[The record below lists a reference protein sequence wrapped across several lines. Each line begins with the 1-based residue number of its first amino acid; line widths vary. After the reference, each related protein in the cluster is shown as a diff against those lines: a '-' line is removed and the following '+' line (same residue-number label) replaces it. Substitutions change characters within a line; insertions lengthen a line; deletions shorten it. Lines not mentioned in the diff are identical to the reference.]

1 METDMNNVQSK
12 LKELGIV
19 LKVIKDGI
27 KLEHD
32 GTELLIYTDK
42 SFADGLSY
50 VAIVPG
56 TETEYSVKWQ
66 VTGDSMSLYR
76 RPGFDLVRDEEYDD
90 EYNDGKM

>member
-1 METDMNNVQSK
+1 MKTDMNSVQSK

-19 LKVIKDGI
+19 LEVIKDGI

-32 GTELLIYTDK
+32 GTELLIFTDK
-42 SFADGLSY
+42 SFEDGISY

-56 TETEYSVKWQ
+56 PETEYSVKWQ
-66 VTGDSMSLYR
+66 ITGDSMSLYR

-90 EYNDGKM
+90 EYSDREM